1 MNLRLAHPDSY
12 CGSEIQIFLHL
23 QKEEKEMMAKMQR
36 ARANSAEGLMPRWVP
51 DRAYA
56 RTKESKVFRQMV
68 SYAESFK
75 ATEISDMSVSL
86 CQHANKINIKMLN
99 IYG

>member
-1 MNLRLAHPDSY
+1 
-12 CGSEIQIFLHL
+12 
-23 QKEEKEMMAKMQR
+23 MMAKMQR

-68 SYAESFK
+68 RCAERFK
-75 ATEISDMSVSL
+75 KISDMSLSL
-86 CQHANKINIKMLN
+86 RLHANKTTFLGKWN
-99 IYG
+99 

>member
-1 MNLRLAHPDSY
+1 
-12 CGSEIQIFLHL
+12 
-23 QKEEKEMMAKMQR
+23 MMAKMQR

-68 SYAESFK
+68 RYAERFK
-75 ATEISDMSVSL
+75 ATEISDMSLSFRL
-86 CQHANKINIKMLN
+86 HANETTFTGESN
-99 IYG
+99 